1 MLEREL
7 QDGVA
12 QVARLLG
19 YRVFHARPA
28 WTQKGYRTP
37 VSYDGKGYP
46 DLTLAGNGRVIFVE
60 LKCGRNVLSAE
71 QAAWLE
77 ALRAAG
83 QEAYV
88 WSERE
93 WAEGIVE
100 AVLRRGTRHEI
111 EPNAA

>member
-7 QDGVA
+7 QKGIVDVA
-12 QVARLLG
+12 KILG
-19 YRVFHARPA
+19 YRVHHTRPA
-28 WTQKGYRTP
+28 WTSKGYRTP
-37 VSYDGKGYP
+37 IQGHVGFV
-46 DLTLAGNGRVIFVE
+46 DLVLAGHGRVLFVE

-88 WSERE
+88 LTDAE
-93 WAEGIVE
+93 WGSGEIE
-100 AVLRRGTRHEI
+100 ALLKRGTRHEGV
-111 EPNAA
+111 AA